1 MHNYPDMTDWN
12 LADLWDTVTDA
23 QPDAPA
29 IAWGD
34 GTTSWGEFR
43 RRAEAIGAHLRSVTS
58 GPGARVA
65 LYLRNRPEYLE
76 TLYACLGSRLV
87 PVNTNFRYTGEELTH
102 VWTDA
107 DAEAVV
113 LEPDFVPV
121 ADAVRPGLRTSVR
134 WLCTG
139 DADAVPDWCTPYATL
154 VAAPPVV
161 APLSVGDRSGDDLL
175 FLYTGG
181 TTGLPKGVMWRQD
194 DLFGLGNEA
203 TLTPYPT
210 DGGLAGIGRFRAD
223 RGRGMVNVIACPLM
237 HGTGTMTAL
246 ATLTNGGCVVLLRDR
261 GFDPTELFDTVEA
274 RHAAGIVFVGDTF
287 ARPMAIALE
296 GAPTRWDLG
305 SLRILYSS
313 GTMWSEPVKAILRAH
328 LPNAMLIDSLG
339 SSEAIGMGAS
349 VSGGGTGSATAQ
361 FSLGANAVVID
372 NDGQPIAAGSS
383 SIGRLAVRG
392 RSPIGYHKDPERTV
406 ATFPVIDGVR
416 HSVPGDLATIGAD
429 GTIHLLG
436 RGSSVI
442 NTGGEKVFAE
452 EVEEV
457 LKTFGGVIDAG
468 VVGID
473 DDRFGSIVTA
483 VVVPVAGADLDI
495 DALRQHTRSHLAG
508 FKVPKHIMVATTL
521 GRAANAKLD
530 PRALRALVTAA
541 LADGVVH

>member
-1 MHNYPDMTDWN
+1 MTDWN
-12 LADLWDTVTDA
+12 LADLWDTVADA

-34 GTTSWGEFR
+34 STISWGEFR
-43 RRAEAIGAHLRSVTS
+43 RRAEAIGAHLRSATS

-76 TLYACLGSRLV
+76 TLYACLGARLV
-87 PVNTNFRYTGEELTH
+87 PVNTNYRYTGEELVH

-107 DAEAVV
+107 DAEVVV
-113 LEPDFVPV
+113 LDSDFVPI
-121 ADAVRPGLRTSVR
+121 ADAVRPGLPATVR

-139 DADAVPDWCTPYATL
+139 DAVPGWCTPYAAL

-161 APLSVGDRSGDDLL
+161 PRTTGKRSGDDLL

-194 DLFGLGNEA
+194 DIFGALNAGVLE
-203 TLTPYPT
+203 PYPT
-210 DGGLAGIGRFRAD
+210 DEGLAGIARARVD
-223 RGRGMVNVIACPLM
+223 RGPGMVNVIACPLM
-237 HGTGTMTAL
+237 HGTGTMTAVN
-246 ATLTNGGCVVLLRDR
+246 TLTNGGCVVLLRDK
-261 GFDPTELFDTVEA
+261 GFDPFELFDTVEA
-274 RHAAGIVFVGDTF
+274 RRAAGIVVVGDTF
-287 ARPMAIALE
+287 ARPMAVALE

-305 SLRILYSS
+305 SVYILSSS
-313 GTMWSEPVKAILRAH
+313 GTMWSEPVKARLRAH
-328 LPNAMLIDSLG
+328 IPNAKLIDALG
-339 SSEAIGMGAS
+339 SSEAIGMGSS
-349 VSGGGTGSATAQ
+349 VSGGEAGSATAR

-372 NDGQPIAAGSS
+372 DDGHPIAPGSAT
-383 SIGRLAVRG
+383 IGRLAVRG
-392 RSPIGYHKDPERTV
+392 RCPIGYHKDPAHTA

-416 HSVPGDLATIGAD
+416 HSVPGDLATVEAD

-457 LKTFGGVIDAG
+457 LKTFGGVLDAG

-483 VVVPVAGADLDI
+483 VVVPVPGTDLDL
-495 DALRQHTRSHLAG
+495 DALRQHARSHLAG
-508 FKVPKHIMVATTL
+508 FKVPKHIAAAATL

-530 PRALRALVTAA
+530 PRALRALVTASMA
-541 LADGVVH
+541 QVTVH

>member
-1 MHNYPDMTDWN
+1 MTDWN
-12 LADLWDTVTDA
+12 LADLWDTVADA

-34 GTTSWGEFR
+34 RTTSWGEFR
-43 RRAEAIGAHLRSVTS
+43 RRAEAIGAHLSSATS

-76 TLYACLGSRLV
+76 TLYGCLGARLV
-87 PVNTNFRYTGEELTH
+87 PVNTNFRYTGEELVH

-107 DAEAVV
+107 DAEVVV

-121 ADAVRPGLRTSVR
+121 ADAVRPGLPTTMR

-139 DADAVPDWCTPYATL
+139 DADAVPGWCTPYAPL
-154 VAAPPVV
+154 VAAPPVTPRT
-161 APLSVGDRSGDDLL
+161 ASERSGDDLL
-175 FLYTGG
+175 FIYTGG

-194 DLFGLGNEA
+194 DLFGVVNAAALK
-203 TLTPYPT
+203 PYPT
-210 DGGLAGIGRFRAD
+210 DDGLAGIGRARAD
-223 RGRGMVNVIACPLM
+223 LGPGMVNVIACPLM
-237 HGTGTMTAL
+237 HGTGTMTAFN
-246 ATLTNGGCVVLLRDR
+246 TLTNGGCVVLLRDK
-261 GFDPTELFDTVEA
+261 GFDPIELFDTVEA
-274 RHAAGIVFVGDTF
+274 RRAAGIVIVGDTF
-287 ARPMAIALE
+287 ARPMAVALE
-296 GAPTRWDLG
+296 GAPTRWDLD
-305 SLRILYSS
+305 SVRIVNSS
-313 GTMWSEPVKAILRAH
+313 GTMWSEPVKARLRAR

-339 SSEAIGMGAS
+339 STEAVGVGRS
-349 VSGGGTGSATAQ
+349 VSGGETGSATAR

-372 NDGQPIAAGSS
+372 DDGQPIAPGSAA
-383 SIGRLAVRG
+383 IGRLAVGG
-392 RSPIGYHKDPERTV
+392 RCPIGYHKDPARTA

-416 HSVPGDLATIGAD
+416 YSVPGDLATVGAD

-457 LKTFGGVIDAG
+457 LKTFGGVLDAG

-483 VVVPVAGADLDI
+483 VVVPVTGTELDL
-495 DALRQHTRSHLAG
+495 DALRQHTRLHLAG
-508 FKVPKHIMVATTL
+508 FKVPKHIVVAATL

-530 PRALRALVTAA
+530 PRALRVLVTAS
-541 LADGVVH
+541 LARDAVH

>member
-1 MHNYPDMTDWN
+1 MTDWN
-12 LADLWDTVTDA
+12 LADLWDVVADA
-23 QPDAPA
+23 QPEAPA

-34 GTTSWGEFR
+34 STTSWGEFR
-43 RRAEAIGAHLRSVTS
+43 RRAEAIGTYLRSVTS

-76 TLYACLGSRLV
+76 TVYACFGARLV
-87 PVNTNFRYTGEELTH
+87 PVNTNYRYTGEELAH

-107 DAEAVV
+107 DAEVVV

-121 ADAVRPGLRTSVR
+121 AGAVRPGLPTTVR
-134 WLCTG
+134 WLCSG
-139 DADAVPDWCTPYATL
+139 DADAVPGWCTPYTTLVATPP
-154 VAAPPVV
+154 VAAPP
-161 APLSVGDRSGDDLL
+161 ATERSGDDLL

-194 DLFGLGNEA
+194 DLFGLTNA
-203 TLTPYPT
+203 AALVPPYPT
-210 DGGLAGIGRFRAD
+210 DDGLAGIARARAD
-223 RGRGMVNVIACPLM
+223 RGPGMVNVIACPLM

-246 ATLTNGGCVVLLRDR
+246 ATLTNGGCVVLLREK
-261 GFDPTELFDTVEA
+261 GFDPIELLDTAEA

-287 ARPMAIALE
+287 ARPMAAALE
-296 GAPTRWDLG
+296 GAPTRWDLD
-305 SLRILYSS
+305 SLRILFSS
-313 GTMWSEPVKAILRAH
+313 GTMWSEPVKARLRAH
-328 LPNAMLIDSLG
+328 LPNAVLIDRLG

-349 VSGGGTGSATAQ
+349 VSSGAIGSATAR
-361 FSLGANAVVID
+361 FTLGANSVVID
-372 NDGQPIAAGSS
+372 EDGQPIAPGSAT
-383 SIGRLAVRG
+383 IGRLAVRG
-392 RSPIGYHKDPERTV
+392 RCPIGYHKDPARTAV
-406 ATFPVIDGVR
+406 TFPVIDGVR
-416 HSVPGDLATIGAD
+416 HSVPGDLAMVGAD

-457 LKTFGGVIDAG
+457 LKTFGGVLDAG

-483 VVVPVAGADLDI
+483 VVVPVAGTDLDL
-495 DALRQHTRSHLAG
+495 DALRQHARSHLAG
-508 FKVPKHIMVATTL
+508 FKVPKHMVVAATL

-530 PRALRALVTAA
+530 PRALRAVVTSS
-541 LADGVVH
+541 LAQGAIR

>member
-1 MHNYPDMTDWN
+1 MTDWN
-12 LADLWDTVTDA
+12 LADLWDTVADA
-23 QPDAPA
+23 QPEAPA

-34 GTTSWGEFR
+34 YTTSWGEFR

-76 TLYACLGSRLV
+76 TLYACLGARLV
-87 PVNTNFRYTGEELTH
+87 PVNTNYRYTGEELAH

-107 DAEAVV
+107 DAEVVV

-121 ADAVRPGLRTSVR
+121 ADAVRRGLPATVR
-134 WLCTG
+134 WLCSG
-139 DADAVPDWCTPYATL
+139 DADAVPGWCTPYATL
-154 VAAPPVV
+154 VATPPAAAPP
-161 APLSVGDRSGDDLL
+161 ATERSGDDLL

-194 DLFGLGNEA
+194 DLFGLGNA
-203 TLTPYPT
+203 AALAPYPT
-210 DGGLAGIGRFRAD
+210 DDGLAAIARVRAD
-223 RGRGMVNVIACPLM
+223 RGPGMVNVIACPLM
-237 HGTGTMTAL
+237 HGTGTTTAL
-246 ATLTNGGCVVLLRDR
+246 ATLTNGGCVVLLREK
-261 GFDPTELFDTVEA
+261 GFDPIELLDTVEA

-287 ARPMAIALE
+287 ARPMAVALE
-296 GAPTRWDLG
+296 GAPTRWDLS
-305 SLRILYSS
+305 SLRILLSS
-313 GTMWSEPVKAILRAH
+313 GTMWSEPVKALLRAY
-328 LPNAMLIDSLG
+328 LPNAVLIDALG

-349 VSGGGTGSATAQ
+349 VSGGGTGSATAR
-361 FSLGANAVVID
+361 FSLGVNTVVID
-372 NDGQPIAAGSS
+372 DAGQPIAPGSAT
-383 SIGRLAVRG
+383 IGRLAVRG
-392 RSPIGYHKDPERTV
+392 RCPIGYHKDAARTA

-416 HSVPGDLATIGAD
+416 HSVPGDLATVGAD

-442 NTGGEKVFAE
+442 NSGGEKVFAE

-457 LKTFGGVIDAG
+457 LKTFSGVLDAG

-483 VVVPVAGADLDI
+483 VVVSVAGTDLDL
-495 DALRQHTRSHLAG
+495 DALRQHARLHLAG
-508 FKVPKHIMVATTL
+508 FKVPKHIVVAATL

-530 PRALRALVTAA
+530 PRALRGLVTAS
-541 LADGVVH
+541 LAPSTVR

>member
-1 MHNYPDMTDWN
+1 MTDWN
-12 LADLWDTVTDA
+12 LADLWDTVADT

-34 GTTSWGEFR
+34 STTSWGEFR
-43 RRAEAIGAHLRSVTS
+43 RRAEVIGAHLRSATS

-76 TLYACLGSRLV
+76 TLYACLGARLV
-87 PVNTNFRYTGEELTH
+87 PVNTNYRYTGEELVH

-107 DAEAVV
+107 DAEVVV

-121 ADAVRPGLRTSVR
+121 ADAVRPGLPATVR

-139 DADAVPDWCTPYATL
+139 DADAVPGWCTPCATL
-154 VAAPPVV
+154 AAAPPA
-161 APLSVGDRSGDDLL
+161 APRTAGERSGDDLL

-194 DLFGLGNEA
+194 DLFGLVNA
-203 TLTPYPT
+203 AALTPYPT
-210 DGGLAGIGRFRAD
+210 DDGLAGIGHARAD
-223 RGRGMVNVIACPLM
+223 RGPGMVNVIACPLM
-237 HGTGTMTAL
+237 HGTGTMTAVN
-246 ATLTNGGCVVLLRDR
+246 TLTNGGCVVLLRDN
-261 GFDPTELFDTVEA
+261 GFDPIELFDTVEA
-274 RHAAGIVFVGDTF
+274 RRAAGIVFVGDTF
-287 ARPMAIALE
+287 ARPMAAALE
-296 GAPTRWDLG
+296 GAPARWDLD
-305 SLRILYSS
+305 SIRILNSS
-313 GTMWSEPVKAILRAH
+313 GTMWSEPVKARLRAR

-339 SSEAIGMGAS
+339 SSEAMGVGRS
-349 VSGGGTGSATAQ
+349 VSGGETGSATAR

-372 NDGQPIAAGSS
+372 DDGQPIAPGSAA
-383 SIGRLAVRG
+383 IGRLAVRG
-392 RSPIGYHKDPERTV
+392 RCPIGYHKDPARTA

-416 HSVPGDLATIGAD
+416 YSVPGDLATVGAD

-442 NTGGEKVFAE
+442 NSGGEKVFAE

-457 LKTFGGVIDAG
+457 LKSFGGVLDAG

-483 VVVPVAGADLDI
+483 VVVSVAGTDLDL
-495 DALRQHTRSHLAG
+495 DALRQHARLHLAG
-508 FKVPKHIMVATTL
+508 FKVPKHIVVAATL

-530 PRALRALVTAA
+530 PRSLRVLVTAS
-541 LADGVVH
+541 LAQGAVH